1 MKALTTKEKIESKT
15 VSEQITFFPPFTYTY
30 KFQHEGYVFTY
41 DPFSVEGINI
51 EIPNAADVGDF
62 IDIGINQGVSRNMF
76 VELVYDYLKSLL
88 NH

>member
-1 MKALTTKEKIESKT
+1 MKTLTKEKIESKT
-15 VSEQITFFPPFTYTY
+15 NTEQITFFPSLVYTH
-30 KFQHEGYVFTY
+30 KFQHEGTVFTY
-41 DPFSVEGINI
+41 DPFSCDCINV
-51 EIPNAADVGDF
+51 EIPGTANVGDF